1 VRTIIQNTKTGEYLR
16 KGEWTADRSLGT
28 QTGEYLCEGE
38 WTADR
43 SLARS
48 FRHVD
53 EAVLYLSRH
62 VLETDMQVVFQP
74 GDEPSEQ
81 DVTLPPE

>member
-16 KGEWTADRSLGT
+16 KGAWTADRSLGT
-28 QTGEYLCEGE
+28 KTGEYLCEGE

-53 EAVLYLSRH
+53 EAVLYCSRH
-62 VLETDMQVVFQP
+62 VLKTNMQVLFQP

-81 DVTLPPE
+81 DVTVSPQ

>member
-1 VRTIIQNTKTGEYLR
+1 MRTIIQNTKTGEYLR
-16 KGEWTADRSLGT
+16 KGEWTTDRSLPTKTGT
-28 QTGEYLCEGE
+28 DLREKE

-48 FRHVD
+48 FRHAD

-62 VLETDMQVVFQP
+62 VLKTDMQVVFQP

-81 DVTLPPE
+81 DVTLPPN